1 MNGKGDTQRPLN
13 KLAFDLGFDR
23 IFGALRKRRPKNIS
37 KPKNQHQ
44 QVLDYLDTNGTITTQ
59 QANSHLGISRLSAR
73 IFELKQ
79 KGYEFDRVDVVLQNR
94 VGKDIRC
101 GRWRLKS

>member
-1 MNGKGDTQRPLN
+1 MNGKGDKQRPVN
-13 KLAFDLGFDR
+13 KLAFDLGFER
-23 IFGALRKRRPKNIS
+23 IFGRLFNRNKTKE

-59 QANSHLGISRLSAR
+59 EANNHLGVSRLSAR

-79 KGYEFDRVDVVLQNR
+79 KGYDFDRVVVVLQNR

-101 GRWRLKS
+101 GQWRLKS